1 MNFFRRIVK
10 HMKGEENATQDI
22 DDTPRKDA
30 CTSSITTQYY
40 RRSRNTS
47 DETSINA
54 LRVSCVPGDN
64 DVHGMSLDH
73 TLKVADS
80 HQTTSRTGTSD
91 LYGLDW
97 SQILIKEDSNEDT
110 LKYGKSTAF
119 GRTDSVS
126 SNVDT
131 SYDMV
136 YGALENDKTNKENL
150 RHSESIDSPF
160 CNDVNSREIN
170 KEVSGKLTLNSSK
183 NDTPKQATTIKD
195 ALENQ
200 ERDKN
205 KLLDASTSTKPKV
218 ESFHDRFKT
227 SVPQENQI
235 DEIPGKTKS
244 HISTSSKTQSNIN
257 WTFQTERKNHKLT
270 ERPNEMTYH
279 LPTETYRGEK
289 IPHNNVQ
296 VIYNDNVTSSTNVK
310 LMKETEETETK
321 YQLNVL
327 KYSRSKENAALE
339 SSLNYREEN
348 EVLNSNDNLPN
359 TFYDQLWYST
369 SKQNTSEIRTSPWK
383 DKEII
388 AGIGRLKNNMDLSCG
403 RKQSNAKKTNEKS
416 YLNIKSDDTERNK
429 QVGKMYSQNEV
440 ASQLK
445 AEENVVRTTNVEHSS
460 HIISAEDNN
469 SCISSQAE
477 IKLDTCV
484 DMFEKLDCRFETTE
498 VEDVTKTT
506 CDANSYI
513 ENNAV
518 QYQETIVDMSG
529 VNTRE
534 VGVGMI
540 NGNKISQKEEF
551 CVKPKINMRDST
563 TTDRLEK
570 RSQMALSKTCNEV
583 MDLEFSKL
591 VIRDVVATGDLN
603 ANIQP
608 PAEHTQLY
616 FYNERDTSKT
626 SHSTLKEELNLN
638 EYDASTVTLGTENI
652 NSGAAKKVKS
662 VNDDVIEREISAEN
676 TLNGSE
682 ISSTVEMKEP
692 KRKILKE
699 DIYKIPKENTLA
711 QQSCTVKTNNRS
723 IVASFESKTDSKQV
737 EQEITPS
744 KGKEQENNVSGMLK
758 SECGKQKPIEEV
770 WSSENDVHDGPRI
783 KKQPSLVKANT
794 KSHLNAVSVDI
805 EMKQQMEKFDLRNES
820 VNKSEQGQQPKKNIS
835 AIKDTQTNI
844 SPHDQ
849 ISDKTRQKPFSIR
862 DDIHGTVLQPCK
874 EVVNKTNRYLTT
886 ENVTKPKHGA
896 SSCIETHSVE
906 YQEIS
911 RSSNISEKGFRVNN
925 ENVDGIICQNHK
937 CNSLSNSKPYD
948 VSNQKTLVE
957 DLTNMSSGQ
966 VSKHVSEFKIST
978 DERKNV
984 IASCDYDS
992 TVQTSVEQKP
1002 KGSCLEYEKLKTKLS
1017 TAESIVQKEPASTVA
1032 VTLES
1037 VNIVQ
1042 KTEKK
1047 KNSGKD
1053 EPIKKET
1060 TTENVRKPQKLIL
1073 EIFSCENCDY
1083 QRFLHDRIGSP
1094 VKFTIEDII
1103 KKQNSTNL
1111 VVKFPSKTS
1120 SRKFIEIMH
1129 LRNCEYKTT
1138 VKCHFYEEKSQGN
1151 KRQSNAKAE
1160 ASSRNNCEEDVSREL
1175 TPEKQK
1181 KPNDQ
1186 SRSQIKILS
1195 ATQSTACKIDNQR
1208 IQTNSESGTSGYHA
1222 QMYKETEIKT
1232 QIFEQSSSKNEQKYC
1247 SLSKNQIFIAKRE
1260 KQVIEEEA
1268 NVSGNYHSN
1277 QNLQSLE
1284 SEKINKTLQSNK
1296 SNIKIVQE
1304 ELSNLEIGLVSQ
1316 NNVVRHDNDREMTKA
1331 KSKFRHVDTGSTLNR
1346 ECPIDEIKVNQ
1357 NMDISEA
1364 NSETTLNTPLTVSK
1378 LADKNKIKN
1387 PNPSV
1392 NAVAE
1397 KKMNTIALC
1406 QGNKKSKPQCIE
1418 IEIYN
1423 LSRRESNLERFLN
1436 FRLQK
1441 KFEFSIK
1448 STEELQNVNFLSV
1461 EFPSTN
1467 SSRKAMVLLEKSNT
1481 LTGTY
1486 IKCHIDKKRKQEIQQ
1501 KLRNKRLSDMA
1512 SQLAEVAK
1520 QYLDNHE
1527 TQHKELTAWLG
1538 KFTDKKK
1545 KFEPIDS
1552 FNKRKKEKETL
1563 TSKKKEMESQKS
1575 EFLSFIKSFHCKLEK
1590 LKHSSFDEQDFLE
1603 LETSFKSEC
1612 NRFAAA
1618 LPIYA
1623 CRTEICTTI
1632 YKDQTSVILGETGS
1646 GKSTQVVQYLYQT
1659 GMYSEGI
1666 IICTQPRKVAAISL
1680 ATRVA
1685 KEMSSNVGNLVG
1697 YQVGMNSKKS
1707 KDTKILYVTDH
1718 VLLNE
1723 CLRDPHLSMFSC
1735 IIIDEAH
1742 ERSIFTDLL
1751 LGMIKK
1757 CLPSRQDLRLIVTSA
1772 TIDPDVF
1779 VRFFGECP
1787 VLSVS
1792 GRTFPVDVEW
1802 SEEAFDDNYE
1812 KRTLEKAIDVHL
1824 REDKG
1829 DILVFLTS
1837 PLEVEKSCKQF
1848 EEKLR
1853 NYHNFIC
1860 LPLHGKL
1867 QANEQ
1872 QRVFN
1877 PVPHGKRK
1885 IVFATNSAETS
1896 ITIPGIKYV
1905 VDSGRIKE
1913 MQFDPKK
1920 NISSLVVTLVTQSS
1934 ANQRSG
1940 RAGRTAPGKCFRLYS
1955 ESEYKEMN
1963 VCSTPEILRVNLGQ
1977 AILKLMELG
1986 VDPIAFDFVESP
1998 PRDQLTNAME
2008 TLVSI
2013 GAVSDGILT
2022 DMGKWIAKLPFDPIV
2037 GAFIHD
2043 AIDCH
2048 VGIEALILTACCG
2061 SGGSLFY
2068 RSGNLE
2074 KKTNADKMKIRF
2086 SHLGGDVMTMLN
2098 AYREWHIQ
2106 PENSKGKWCAQN
2118 YVNGKTIKAVRETA
2132 TEVLSILRKELQI
2145 KLEFKLSDPE
2155 KVDLMLQKMI
2165 FKTFKHNICHYLGH
2179 ERAGYHVIHK
2189 AHDVCLFPSS
2199 SLPSLGLKP
2208 EWLVIEQVLHI
2219 NRDYGVNATPVP
2231 IEWIEEGLEEGWLKP
2246 FDMERVEKQ
2255 KVKCL
2260 GAYGMGEQTFRDFVG
2275 PRYAKLKDLEIQLK
2289 EIADGSFVILDT
2301 DGKTGE
2307 ICLYSTKNVTPVLIQ
2322 HVENALNALRR
2333 KFQDEKSE
2341 QYLSSSNQGTRIVI
2355 SAGCNVV
2362 DVLMPD
2368 EFKTVIIVG
2377 DPLNTQ
2383 WLTEEDVRNELEVY
2397 GQIEYI
2403 EKFYFTKNKRNWGK
2417 VTFSN
2422 TQEAEYAVEETKE
2435 EEIRAL
2441 PTGNARL
2448 QNEHRFRVKFEWCR
2462 RKSKGSA
2469 FVDFSEQRIAYHI
2482 LQDCRALMIGGTKAK
2497 LNHSKR
2503 GGSQIFIN
2511 NLNRFVNEAV
2521 LRHSIVTNFD
2531 IDDDHIV
2538 AASFIREKVQTS
2550 RAELDLI
2557 QQRLR
2562 AHLQIHVKEGK
2573 YDLFVKPPKD
2583 QDFTFLAFASFSKVE
2598 EGQNASAYVQQNFR
2612 PNEEVINTSITLQA
2626 SILVYRAIFEKCNDV
2641 LFKAITALNKQ
2652 EGIEIRHKLLR
2663 NGNCNLDMNCDHVDT
2678 LRRVRRKLDKI
2689 VQGKRMTQ
2697 QDFPNIQELF
2707 TRAGK
2712 YEIRNIMSQTG
2723 SLIIDDYRILEI
2735 SIYGEKEKQH
2745 DTFTLLKEYLYKL
2758 SQGINRNLSLK
2769 GADKP
2774 FGVIKEMFLR
2784 FGIDLG
2790 KMKRDIRGLNR
2801 LQINLRH
2808 HSVDINGTSEAVEK
2822 AVVEIN
2828 GVIDHLREMQN
2839 CEHIEN
2845 EEHQCAICFM
2855 ETEDGEMY
2863 RLESCGHPFCKTC
2876 IVSQLKSAVG
2886 NSDFP
2891 LSCCKEGCD
2900 ELWSWKDITKLSLQ
2914 SGMTINNLVN
2924 RATSSYIARNSK
2936 KYKYC
2941 TSPECPSVYRVT
2953 NMANEF
2959 SCGECGVRICTACH
2973 IQYHDGISCDTMKEL
2988 KEDTSGIA
2996 IWLRKDPHNRK
3007 LCPGCGLPI
3016 EKSSGCDR
3024 MECTKCRRHFCWVC
3038 LAHFSSSGDCYGH
3051 LRREHGRYGGGY

>member
-1 MNFFRRIVK
+1 M
-10 HMKGEENATQDI
+10 
-22 DDTPRKDA
+22 
-30 CTSSITTQYY
+30 
-40 RRSRNTS
+40 
-47 DETSINA
+47 
-54 LRVSCVPGDN
+54 
-64 DVHGMSLDH
+64 
-73 TLKVADS
+73 
-80 HQTTSRTGTSD
+80 
-91 LYGLDW
+91 
-97 SQILIKEDSNEDT
+97 
-110 LKYGKSTAF
+110 
-119 GRTDSVS
+119 
-126 SNVDT
+126 
-131 SYDMV
+131 
-136 YGALENDKTNKENL
+136 
-150 RHSESIDSPF
+150 
-160 CNDVNSREIN
+160 
-170 KEVSGKLTLNSSK
+170 
-183 NDTPKQATTIKD
+183 
-195 ALENQ
+195 
-200 ERDKN
+200 
-205 KLLDASTSTKPKV
+205 
-218 ESFHDRFKT
+218 
-227 SVPQENQI
+227 
-235 DEIPGKTKS
+235 
-244 HISTSSKTQSNIN
+244 
-257 WTFQTERKNHKLT
+257 
-270 ERPNEMTYH
+270 
-279 LPTETYRGEK
+279 
-289 IPHNNVQ
+289 
-296 VIYNDNVTSSTNVK
+296 
-310 LMKETEETETK
+310 
-321 YQLNVL
+321 
-327 KYSRSKENAALE
+327 
-339 SSLNYREEN
+339 
-348 EVLNSNDNLPN
+348 
-359 TFYDQLWYST
+359 
-369 SKQNTSEIRTSPWK
+369 
-383 DKEII
+383 
-388 AGIGRLKNNMDLSCG
+388 
-403 RKQSNAKKTNEKS
+403 
-416 YLNIKSDDTERNK
+416 
-429 QVGKMYSQNEV
+429 
-440 ASQLK
+440 
-445 AEENVVRTTNVEHSS
+445 
-460 HIISAEDNN
+460 
-469 SCISSQAE
+469 
-477 IKLDTCV
+477 
-484 DMFEKLDCRFETTE
+484 
-498 VEDVTKTT
+498 
-506 CDANSYI
+506 
-513 ENNAV
+513 
-518 QYQETIVDMSG
+518 
-529 VNTRE
+529 
-534 VGVGMI
+534 
-540 NGNKISQKEEF
+540 
-551 CVKPKINMRDST
+551 
-563 TTDRLEK
+563 
-570 RSQMALSKTCNEV
+570 
-583 MDLEFSKL
+583 
-591 VIRDVVATGDLN
+591 
-603 ANIQP
+603 
-608 PAEHTQLY
+608 
-616 FYNERDTSKT
+616 
-626 SHSTLKEELNLN
+626 
-638 EYDASTVTLGTENI
+638 
-652 NSGAAKKVKS
+652 VKS
-662 VNDDVIEREISAEN
+662 VKDNLIEREISTEN
-676 TLNGSE
+676 ALYKNGFE
-682 ISSTVEMKEP
+682 ISSTIEMKEP
-692 KRKILKE
+692 EHKIFKE
-699 DIYKIPKENTLA
+699 ESSKNPKQNTLA
-711 QQSCTVKTNNRS
+711 QQSNTTKTNYLS
-723 IVASFESKTDSKQV
+723 IVASSESESKSSQIK
-737 EQEITPS
+737 QEITPF
-744 KGKEQENNVSGMLK
+744 KGNDQQSDVSGMLN
-758 SECGKQKPIEEV
+758 SACRKQKSIEEV
-770 WSSENDVHDGPRI
+770 LTAESDVHAGPRV
-783 KKQPSLVKANT
+783 KEQSSLNKAYT
-794 KSHLNAVSVDI
+794 KPHLNAMSVDI
-805 EMKQQMEKFDLRNES
+805 EMKKQMEKFDLRNES
-820 VNKSEQGQQPKKNIS
+820 VNKSKQDQQPKNNIS
-835 AIKDTQTNI
+835 AQDTQTNI
-844 SPHDQ
+844 SPLDQ
-849 ISDKTRQKPFSIR
+849 ISCKTRQKPFSMR
-862 DDIHGTVLQPCK
+862 DEIHRTVLQPCK

-886 ENVTKPKHGA
+886 ENVAKPKHDA
-896 SSCIETHSVE
+896 SSCIETPSVGC
-906 YQEIS
+906 QEIS
-911 RSSNISEKGFRVNN
+911 RSSNISEKGFRVNI
-925 ENVDGIICQNHK
+925 DGIIYQNHE

-948 VSNQKTLVE
+948 VSNQKLWVE

-984 IASCDYDS
+984 IASCDHDS
-992 TVQTSVEQKP
+992 TVQTSVVQKP
-1002 KGSCLEYEKLKTKLS
+1002 KGSCLEYKRLKTKPS
-1017 TAESIVQKEPASTVA
+1017 TAESTVQKEPASTV
-1032 VTLES
+1032 TITSES
-1037 VNIVQ
+1037 VNIVK

-1047 KNSGKD
+1047 KNSEKD

-1073 EIFSCENCDY
+1073 EIFNCDKFDY
-1083 QRFLHDRIGSP
+1083 QRFLEDRIGIP
-1094 VKFTIEDII
+1094 VEYTIEDII
-1103 KKQNSTNL
+1103 KKQNSINL
-1111 VVKFPSKTS
+1111 IVKFPSKTS
-1120 SRKFIEIMH
+1120 SRKVTEILH
-1129 LRNCEYKTT
+1129 LSNRKCKTM
-1138 VKCHFYEEKSQGN
+1138 VMCYVYEEKSTTN
-1151 KRQSNAKAE
+1151 KMQRKVKTE
-1160 ASSRNNCEEDVSREL
+1160 ASRKNSCEKYVTRGT

-1181 KPNDQ
+1181 KPTDQ
-1186 SRSQIKILS
+1186 SRNQTKPLS
-1195 ATQSTACKIDNQR
+1195 ATKSTAIKIDKQR
-1208 IQTNSESGTSGYHA
+1208 TDTNFESAASGNHANIKTSNGGKCDMFYDLVDE
-1222 QMYKETEIKT
+1222 QSVQKNTKIEPEIKT
-1232 QIFEQSSSKNEQKYC
+1232 QIFEKSSTTNVQKQKCISINQTVTTKRGKQLKEKTDNE
-1247 SLSKNQIFIAKRE
+1247 
-1260 KQVIEEEA
+1260 
-1268 NVSGNYHSN
+1268 
-1277 QNLQSLE
+1277 
-1284 SEKINKTLQSNK
+1284 
-1296 SNIKIVQE
+1296 
-1304 ELSNLEIGLVSQ
+1304 
-1316 NNVVRHDNDREMTKA
+1316 NNVGIKNSMNLTEA
-1331 KSKFRHVDTGSTLNR
+1331 KSKSGHVDTGATLHTK
-1346 ECPIDEIKVNQ
+1346 CPSDEIKVKQ

-1364 NSETTLNTPLTVSK
+1364 HSETTLNTPLTVK

-1387 PNPSV
+1387 QYPSV

-1397 KKMNTIALC
+1397 KKVIALG
-1406 QGNKKSKPQCIE
+1406 QGNNKCKPQCIE

-1423 LSRRESNLERFLN
+1423 LSKRESNLEHFLN

-1448 STEELQNVNFLSV
+1448 STEELQNVIFLSV

-1481 LTGTY
+1481 LTGTN
-1486 IKCHIDKKRKQEIQQ
+1486 IKCHIDQKRKQEIQQ

-1512 SQLAEVAK
+1512 SQHADVAK
-1520 QYLDNHE
+1520 QYIDNHD
-1527 TQHKELTAWLG
+1527 TQLKELTECLG
-1538 KFTDKKK
+1538 KFTDKKP
-1545 KFEPIDS
+1545 KFQSIDN
-1552 FNKRKKEKETL
+1552 FNKKKKEKETL

-1575 EFLSFIKSFHCKLEK
+1575 EFLFFIKSFLCKLEK
-1590 LKHSSFDEQDFLE
+1590 LQNSSFDEQELLE
-1603 LETSFKSEC
+1603 LETCFKSEC

-1623 CRTEICTTI
+1623 CRTGICTTI
-1632 YKDQTSVILGETGS
+1632 NTDQTSVILGETGS

-1659 GMYSEGI
+1659 GLYSEGI

-1723 CLRDPHLSMFSC
+1723 CLRDPNLTLFSC

-1757 CLPSRQDLRLIVTSA
+1757 CLPSRPDLRVVVTSA

-1853 NYHNFIC
+1853 NYHDFIC

-1872 QRVFN
+1872 QRVFT
-1877 PVPHGKRK
+1877 PAPHGKRK

-1986 VDPIAFDFVESP
+1986 VDPISFDFVESP

-2013 GAVSDGILT
+2013 GAVADGILT
-2022 DMGKWIAKLPFDPIV
+2022 DVGKWIAKLPFDPIF

-2043 AIDCH
+2043 AIECH

-2074 KKTNADKMKIRF
+2074 EKTNADKMKIRF

-2106 PENSKGKWCAQN
+2106 PENSKGKWCAKN

-2219 NRDYGVNATPVP
+2219 NRDYCVNATPVP
-2231 IEWIEEGLEEGWLKP
+2231 VEWIEEGLEEGWLKP

-2255 KVKCL
+2255 KVMCL

-2275 PRYAKLKDLEIQLK
+2275 PRYAKLKDFETQLK

-2307 ICLYSTKNVTPVLIQ
+2307 ICLYSTKYVTPVLIQ
-2322 HVENALNALRR
+2322 HVDNALNALRR

-2355 SAGCNVV
+2355 SAGCNVA

-2383 WLTEEDVRNELEVY
+2383 WLTEEDIRNEFELY
-2397 GQIEYI
+2397 GHIEYI

-2417 VTFSN
+2417 ITF
-2422 TQEAEYAVEETKE
+2422 TTTTEAEYAVEETKE

-2469 FVDFSEQRIAYHI
+2469 FVEFSEQRIAYHI

-2538 AASFIREKVQTS
+2538 AASFIRERVQTS

-2562 AHLQIHVKEGK
+2562 AHLQMHVKEGK

-2583 QDFTFLAFASFSKVE
+2583 QDFTFLAFASFSKIE
-2598 EGQNASAYVQQNFR
+2598 EGQNASAYVQENFR
-2612 PNEEVINTSITLQA
+2612 PNEEIINTSITLQA

-2641 LFKAITALNKQ
+2641 LFKAITTLNQQ
-2652 EGIEIRHKLLR
+2652 EGIEIRHKILR
-2663 NGNCNLDMNCDHVDT
+2663 NGNCKLDMNCDHVDT

-2689 VQGKRMTQ
+2689 VQGKRMTK

-2712 YEIRNIMSQTG
+2712 YEIRNIMSRTS

-2735 SIYGEKEKQH
+2735 SIYGEKEQQN
-2745 DTFTLLKEYLYKL
+2745 DTFTFLKEYLYKL

-2808 HSVDINGTSEAVEK
+2808 HSIDINGTSEAVEK
-2822 AVVEIN
+2822 TVVEIN

-2855 ETEDGEMY
+2855 EIEDGEMY

-2876 IVSQLKSAVG
+2876 IVPQLESAVG

-2891 LSCCKEGCD
+2891 LECCKESCG

-2914 SGMTINNLVN
+2914 SGMTINNVVN

-2953 NMANEF
+2953 KMINEF

-2973 IQYHDGISCDTMKEL
+2973 AQSHDGLSCDNMKEL

-2996 IWLRKDPHNRK
+2996 IWLRKDPKNRK

-3016 EKSSGCDR
+3016 ERSFGCDH

-3038 LAHFSSSGDCYGH
+3038 LAHFSSSGDCYAH
-3051 LRREHGRYGGGY
+3051 LRNIHGGYGG